1 MRFSVN
7 DFYKE
12 QLYEIRK
19 GIKQGLDVKLYA
31 NPVYNEFQMRE
42 LRLGLLNKVKINYF
56 ADPDF
61 DCLQMQEIRLGMQN
75 GINIREYAKT
85 KISSFKMRKI
95 REKLEIES
103 ETICDNKYCR
113 RDFDA
118 FQWCVM
124 KYGVSEGIDITA
136 FAKPEL
142 SCGEMLDIL
151 HGLEETVKLA

>member
-56 ADPDF
+56 QSQQTA
-61 DCLQMQEIRLGMQN
+61 MQVPSYN
-75 GINIREYAKT
+75 NSHPAK
-85 KISSFKMRKI
+85 
-95 REKLEIES
+95 
-103 ETICDNKYCR
+103 
-113 RDFDA
+113 
-118 FQWCVM
+118 
-124 KYGVSEGIDITA
+124 
-136 FAKPEL
+136 
-142 SCGEMLDIL
+142 
-151 HGLEETVKLA
+151 